1 MLPRRRRYGIEG
13 SVPEGD
19 TLHRVARALVVLEGQ
34 PVLAVTLPRQP
45 GRGASL
51 AGAVVDEVQAVAK
64 NLLITFDTGLVLH
77 THLMMTGVWHLYA
90 QGERWRRSPDVA
102 VAVVAAGPWVAVC
115 FGAPVVR
122 LVERRRIERE
132 LLLAGAATD
141 LLADDNTFD
150 LDEILRRLRDRNAV
164 PLGEAVMDQRAVG
177 GIGNV
182 YKSEGLFRRGLDP
195 FATTA
200 VFDDVE
206 LRDLLLELRALM
218 RFNVERNTQ
227 RAQTG
232 TAAVQHYRYN
242 RVTTVTLKLLQAT
255 GVLPSS
261 MMPTR
266 TTRTGCERLKGPI
279 AVYGRQHQKC
289 FVCGDVVRMQR
300 QGAARRSTYFCAT
313 CQPSRA

>member
-1 MLPRRRRYGIEG
+1 MLSRRCRYGIEAT
-13 SVPEGD
+13 VPEGD
-19 TLHRVARALVVLEGQ
+19 TLHRIAKALVVLEGQ
-34 PVLAVTLPRQP
+34 VVHAVTLPRQP

-51 AGAVVDEVQAVAK
+51 TGSVVDEVQAVAK

-90 QGERWRRSPDVA
+90 QGERWRRSPEIA

-132 LLLAGAATD
+132 LLVAGATTD
-141 LLADDNTFD
+141 LLAEDAVFD
-150 LDEILRRLRDRNAV
+150 LDEVMRRLRDRNAV

-195 FATTA
+195 FAPTA
-200 VFDDVE
+200 AFDDVE
-206 LRDLLLELRALM
+206 LKDLLLELRALM
-218 RFNVERNTQ
+218 RFNVDRNTK
-227 RAQTG
+227 RAEG
-232 TAAVQHYRYN
+232 TVAVQHYRYN
-242 RVTTVTLKLLQAT
+242 RVTTVPLKLLQAT

-266 TTRTGCERLKGPI
+266 TTRSGCERLKGPI
-279 AVYGRQHQKC
+279 AAYGRQHQKC
-289 FVCGDVVRMQR
+289 FVCGDVIRMQR

-313 CQPSRA
+313 CQPAR

>member
-1 MLPRRRRYGIEG
+1 M
-13 SVPEGD
+13 PEGD
-19 TLHRVARALVVLEGQ
+19 TLHRIARALVVLEGQ
-34 PVLAVTLPRQP
+34 VVHAVTLPRRP

-51 AGAVVDEVQAVAK
+51 TGAVVDEVAAVGK

-90 QGERWRRSPDVA
+90 QGERWRKSPEVA
-102 VAVVAAGPWVAVC
+102 VAIVAAGGWVAVC

-132 LLLAGAATD
+132 LIVAGAHTD
-141 LLADDNTFD
+141 LLADDADFD
-150 LDEILRRLRDRNAV
+150 LDEIMRRLRDRNAV

-195 FATTA
+195 FAVVGA
-200 VFDDVE
+200 FSDDEVK
-206 LRDLLLELRALM
+206 DLLLELRALM
-218 RFNVERNTQ
+218 RFNVDRNTK
-227 RAQTG
+227 RADG

-242 RVTTVTLKLLQAT
+242 RVTTVPLKLLQAT

-261 MMPTR
+261 MLPTR

-279 AVYGRQHQKC
+279 AVYGRVREKC
-289 FVCGDVVRMQR
+289 FVCGDVVVMQR
-300 QGAARRSTYFCAT
+300 QGAARRSTYFCRR
-313 CQPSRA
+313 CQPVR